1 MGVLAN
7 IKRWFMMVFSNKA
20 KEVFDIK
27 NVTSNKMEAYVA
39 KCGNIYKGKPSW
51 LDEDDGIK
59 TINFAKFL
67 CTETAKLTTMGMS
80 VVIDGESERIKTIQ
94 KQIDDAKSNVRQW
107 VEYAGAYG
115 TVILKPNGNSID
127 VVLPG
132 KYMVTDQSN
141 GKITGCVFV
150 NQEISDDGKKFY
162 TRLEYH
168 RFIKDIY
175 VITNKC
181 YVGETENDLSQP
193 IVIEDTPWGYM
204 QDELAIDKVDSM
216 LFGVLKMPNANSID
230 EDSPLAMPLFADAL
244 EELKDLDIAYSRN
257 VEEIMQSSRIVLLDS
272 DRMTMAGTKVAQG
285 ISGLEYMRDKM
296 KLPKYVRN
304 VMGDGSTSFY
314 QEINPTLQTAVRL
327 EGINSLLSQIGFKC
341 GFSNGYFVFNQQ
353 NGFATATQVTA
364 DQSRTIQLI
373 EDIRKML
380 DVCFIDLIKAIN
392 VFEDIYGTTGHV
404 DINDS
409 ASTSELDRMIHL
421 HFEPIYTN
429 KEEDR
434 ARAYQLTQTG
444 YYPKWYYLHM
454 YEGLDEE
461 TAKALTQEATA
472 DSMIPG
478 LFDE

>member
-1 MGVLAN
+1 MIFQG
-7 IKRWFMMVFSNKA
+7 KA
-20 KEVFDIK
+20 KDVFEVNNLI
-27 NVTSNKMEAYVA
+27 SNCMQSFVV
-39 KCGNIYKGKPSW
+39 KCANIYKGKPEW
-51 LDEDDGIK
+51 LDVENHIK
-59 TINFAKFL
+59 TVNFAQFL
-67 CTETAKLTTMGMS
+67 CSETAKLTTLGMS
-80 VVIDGESERIKTIQ
+80 IVIDGESERIKTIQ
-94 KQIDDAKSNVRQW
+94 KQIDEAKANVRQW

-115 TVILKPNGNSID
+115 TIIIKPNGKSID
-127 VVLPG
+127 VVLPD
-132 KYMVTDQSN
+132 KFMVTDQRN

-150 NQEISDDGKKFY
+150 NQDVSTDAKTFY

-168 RFIKDIY
+168 RYVNGLY

-181 YVGETENDLSQP
+181 YKGSTEKDVETNVP
-193 IVIEDTPWGYM
+193 IEETPWS
-204 QDELAIDKVDSM
+204 DLAEELAIDKMEGM
-216 LFGVLKMPNANSID
+216 LFGVLRMPNGNAID
-230 EDSPLAMPLFADAL
+230 EDSPLASPLFASAI

-257 VEEIMQSSRIVLLDS
+257 AKEIYDSKRTVLLDS
-272 DRMTMAGTKVAQG
+272 DRLINQTPVG
-285 ISGLEYMRDKM
+285 IKMGNVYKRAKALMGLPD
-296 KLPKYVRN
+296 YVQIVEGIN
-304 VMGDGSTSFY
+304 DNSHEGMY
-314 QEINPTLQTAVRL
+314 QEINPTLQTTIRL

-404 DINDS
+404 DITDS
-409 ASTSELDRMIHL
+409 ASTSELDRMIHV

-454 YEGLDEE
+454 
-461 TAKALTQEATA
+461 
-472 DSMIPG
+472 
-478 LFDE
+478 